1 MVTFL
6 DSLEIKGRGNST
18 FIFPKK
24 PFRLKLKN
32 SSGLLGMP
40 KSKHW
45 ALLANF
51 EDRSLTRT
59 RTAMGISK
67 IFEMPYTPRM
77 RTVEVMIG
85 EFHWGTYEL
94 IEVPKIALDRVNIDV
109 VKTINGKTTGGVIF
123 EFDHYLEEDYFF
135 FTEKYQLPFVIKD
148 PDDLNTTVSSIAK
161 QNFEYLKNVLQAA
174 ENSVYD
180 NFINQS
186 LKNYHDYFNL
196 SSLVKW
202 YLVQEVTKNID
213 LDKSSVYMYID
224 TKNENKITFSPV
236 WDFDFSMGNLED
248 PFGVRPTNFPWISDL
263 VKDSTFYNEII
274 KEYKGKRIG
283 LLNQII
289 ALINRTSREKYL
301 SQKINFSIWTDP
313 HYDGFFKESYPDF
326 SLRKSYA
333 EEILHLKKWLLDR
346 INWMDGYYLKEVYPD
361 IAVVSCDLYLEMDED
376 EIIDTTLKGLS
387 KNDLSKSLL
396 LVQFPRHG
404 KVIFSDSDSDG
415 KFKYV
420 PHSNF
425 NGIDSFYMSYQSNGI
440 IIDTSL
446 VEVRVKSKNDKP
458 HMDALFLELLED
470 GQLKS
475 DVDHGFKNYVLDPD
489 DSVFQFEKL
498 IEPKN
503 GAFVLNLN
511 GAYEYTPKLN
521 LFGTDSV
528 CISVSDLYSASDTCW
543 IYFEV
548 KSLNDR
554 PFFNRDT
561 LYFQINAD
569 SLFNL
574 NLIIT
579 EGFVNDIDNRSN
591 ELKVKVKANPKNGK

>member
-1 MVTFL
+1 
-6 DSLEIKGRGNST
+6 
-18 FIFPKK
+18 
-24 PFRLKLKN
+24 
-32 SSGLLGMP
+32 
-40 KSKHW
+40 
-45 ALLANF
+45 
-51 EDRSLTRT
+51 
-59 RTAMGISK
+59 
-67 IFEMPYTPRM
+67 
-77 RTVEVMIG
+77 
-85 EFHWGTYEL
+85 
-94 IEVPKIALDRVNIDV
+94 
-109 VKTINGKTTGGVIF
+109 
-123 EFDHYLEEDYFF
+123 
-135 FTEKYQLPFVIKD
+135 
-148 PDDLNTTVSSIAK
+148 
-161 QNFEYLKNVLQAA
+161 
-174 ENSVYD
+174 
-180 NFINQS
+180 
-186 LKNYHDYFNL
+186 
-196 SSLVKW
+196 
-202 YLVQEVTKNID
+202 
-213 LDKSSVYMYID
+213 
-224 TKNENKITFSPV
+224 
-236 WDFDFSMGNLED
+236 
-248 PFGVRPTNFPWISDL
+248 
-263 VKDSTFYNEII
+263 
-274 KEYKGKRIG
+274 
-283 LLNQII
+283 
-289 ALINRTSREKYL
+289 
-301 SQKINFSIWTDP
+301 
-313 HYDGFFKESYPDF
+313 
-326 SLRKSYA
+326 
-333 EEILHLKKWLLDR
+333 
-346 INWMDGYYLKEVYPD
+346 MDGYYLKEVYPD

-591 ELKVKVKANPKNGK
+591 ELKVKVKANPKNGKIFMSTDSTLKYDPILNTPGLDSFVIAIDDGVDESFNIPIIIRRILSNHNLFEQSIIIYPNPTNGLINIKLIEVDFIEIRDFSGKNIFSSKLSSGSYDFKFDLSAFLSGEYFVYLFKSKNLIGIKKILLQ